1 MDDMHLG
8 RNPGNGG
15 SRHCD
20 SRNVSSMNCASKIL
34 FWFVR
39 DVWFRGM
46 FCDIA
51 WSNEQK
57 SRPTFPFFRLQRDK
71 VPKYE
76 LWIEEKS
83 ARTKQR
89 WITVH

>member
-1 MDDMHLG
+1 
-8 RNPGNGG
+8 
-15 SRHCD
+15 
-20 SRNVSSMNCASKIL
+20 
-34 FWFVR
+34 
-39 DVWFRGM
+39 M

-57 SRPTFPFFRLQRDK
+57 SRPTLPFFRLQRDK

-89 WITVH
+89 WITVY